1 MKSSFL
7 AHGKVILIGEHS
19 VVYGYDALAM
29 PIKALHIKTTV
40 EDGEQMWMDTARYH
54 GPFFSA
60 PDEYDGLKYVVKTM
74 QEKAKDTRPL
84 RITYTGEIPMERGL
98 GSSATVALG
107 TTQAMNNFFNL
118 NMTDKEIME
127 ITNHAEMINHGKAS
141 GLDAAT
147 VHSDYLV
154 FFNKK
159 MGPKLLKAK
168 LGATLLIMDTGEL
181 GNTKQAVTQ
190 VHKLYD
196 ESEKIRNNMQRLGEL
211 ADLTK
216 FAWFNHDAKTVGHSF
231 NEAQKMLH
239 SLQISTPKIDQLQQ
253 IALNNGALGFKLSG
267 GGLGGIT
274 IALCENKEIAQKI
287 ANQCQDLISDYWV
300 EEI

>member
-239 SLQISTPKIDQLQQ
+239 SFQISTPKIDQLQQ